1 MSSLKAIHGNFIS
14 EVRHDLL
21 EPFASAQMGSVFPSS
36 CLNPKSGKQARNGFQ
51 GSILRFEDGSTWIC
65 PPNDSVSFPRPGE
78 ARQTEVELVP
88 MEGGQTLRV
97 EAAALDCHSPA
108 VLLGVLSSSEAGSSA
123 EPLTQRRGA
132 RAGTI
137 VCVETGAPWTIRWPQ
152 RSAAL
157 IQCR

>member
-51 GSILRFEDGSTWIC
+51 GSILRFEDGSTWVC

-78 ARQTEVELVP
+78 ARQTEVVLVP
-88 MEGGQTLRV
+88 RV
-97 EAAALDCHSPA
+97 GTGLH
-108 VLLGVLSSSEAGSSA
+108 GSCSRNT
-123 EPLTQRRGA
+123 E
-132 RAGTI
+132 I
-137 VCVETGAPWTIRWPQ
+137 
-152 RSAAL
+152 RSAPPEIGGPGKL
-157 IQCR
+157 IL